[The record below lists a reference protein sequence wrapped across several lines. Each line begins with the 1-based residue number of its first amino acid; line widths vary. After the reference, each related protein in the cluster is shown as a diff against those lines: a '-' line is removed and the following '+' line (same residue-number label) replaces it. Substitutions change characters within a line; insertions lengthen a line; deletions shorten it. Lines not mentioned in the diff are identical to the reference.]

1 MNLYYKIQSIL
12 RFPIPIFI
20 KILFKKYFGK
30 NNLDQ
35 QIEKFLNFQNG
46 FFVELG
52 AHDGVTQSNT
62 FYFEKNKNWRGI
74 LIEPTPHVFK
84 KCEKFRSNKNHF
96 FNCACVSFNFKDEFI
111 KLTYSGLKTFSD
123 YLRPEKQKQHL
134 SKPEVYRGETNFTF
148 LAPTRTL
155 NSILVEVNAPF
166 DIDFL
171 SLDTEG
177 AEFEV
182 LNGIDFKKYKF
193 KFMLIE
199 SDYFSELE
207 KFLFSNN
214 YKFVK
219 KYNYNDYLFKYD
231 FID

>member
-111 KLTYSGLKTFSD
+111 KLTYSRLKTFSD

-134 SKPEVYRGETNFTF
+134 SKPKFIEVKQI
-148 LAPTRTL
+148 
-155 NSILVEVNAPF
+155 SPF
-166 DIDFL
+166 
-171 SLDTEG
+171 
-177 AEFEV
+177 
-182 LNGIDFKKYKF
+182 
-193 KFMLIE
+193 
-199 SDYFSELE
+199 
-207 KFLFSNN
+207 
-214 YKFVK
+214 
-219 KYNYNDYLFKYD
+219 
-231 FID
+231 